1 MPNLFLSG
9 LFIGFVLILGEI
21 AIKAILWTILALW
34 LIAGTLVALVYI
46 GFMSSEQSIVVNLQQ
61 FEH

>member
-34 LIAGTLVALVYI
+34 LIVGALVAIVYI
-46 GFMSSEQSIVVNLQQ
+46 RVYVKRLITCRKSTTA
-61 FEH
+61 

>member
-9 LFIGFVLILGEI
+9 LFIGFILILGEI

-34 LIAGTLVALVYI
+34 LVVGALVALAYIRVYVKRL
-46 GFMSSEQSIVVNLQQ
+46 FTCRKSTT
-61 FEH
+61 

>member
-9 LFIGFVLILGEI
+9 LFIGFILILGEI

-34 LIAGTLVALVYI
+34 LIVGAFVALVYI
-46 GFMSSEQSIVVNLQQ
+46 RVYTKRLFTCRKSTT
-61 FEH
+61 

>member
-9 LFIGFVLILGEI
+9 LFIGYILILGEI

-34 LIAGTLVALVYI
+34 FIVGAFVVLVYI
-46 GFMSSEQSIVVNLQQ
+46 RVYVKRAINCRKPTTT
-61 FEH
+61 

>member
-9 LFIGFVLILGEI
+9 LFIGFILILGEI

-34 LIAGTLVALVYI
+34 LIVGAFVVLVYI
-46 GFMSSEQSIVVNLQQ
+46 RVYVKRAINCRKSTTV
-61 FEH
+61 

>member
-9 LFIGFVLILGEI
+9 LFVGFVLILGDI

-34 LIAGTLVALVYI
+34 LIVGAFVALAYIRVYVKRAI
-46 GFMSSEQSIVVNLQQ
+46 SCRKSTTA
-61 FEH
+61 

>member
-1 MPNLFLSG
+1 MPDLFLSG

-34 LIAGTLVALVYI
+34 AIVGVLVALAYIRVYVKRAI
-46 GFMSSEQSIVVNLQQ
+46 NCRKSTT
-61 FEH
+61 

>member
-34 LIAGTLVALVYI
+34 VIVGVLVALVFIRVYVKRAI
-46 GFMSSEQSIVVNLQQ
+46 NCRKSTTT
-61 FEH
+61 

>member
-34 LIAGTLVALVYI
+34 CIVGALVALTFVRVCVKRAI
-46 GFMSSEQSIVVNLQQ
+46 NCRKSTT
-61 FEH
+61 

>member
-21 AIKAILWTILALW
+21 AIKAILWAILALR
-34 LIAGTLVALVYI
+34 LIVGALVALVYI
-46 GFMSSEQSIVVNLQQ
+46 RVYVKQLINCRKSTTA
-61 FEH
+61 

>member
-21 AIKAILWTILALW
+21 AVKAILLTIL
-34 LIAGTLVALVYI
+34 IAWGCVGFLVARVYI
-46 GFMSSEQSIVVNLQQ
+46 RVYVKRLFDRRKSTTT
-61 FEH
+61 

>member
-21 AIKAILWTILALW
+21 AIKAILWAILALW
-34 LIAGTLVALVYI
+34 FIVGALVALAFIRIYVKRL
-46 GFMSSEQSIVVNLQQ
+46 FTCRKSTT
-61 FEH
+61 

>member
-21 AIKAILWTILALW
+21 AIKAVLWTILALW
-34 LIAGTLVALVYI
+34 LIVGALVALTLVWVYVKR
-46 GFMSSEQSIVVNLQQ
+46 FVTCRKSTT
-61 FEH
+61 

>member
-9 LFIGFVLILGEI
+9 LFIGFILILGEI

-34 LIAGTLVALVYI
+34 VIVGVLVALVFIRVYVKRAI
-46 GFMSSEQSIVVNLQQ
+46 NCRKSTTT
-61 FEH
+61 